1 MTINMMTIEMMT
13 IRMMTIKMMTMRQL
27 LVVAS
32 NVDHIDSIMDYC
44 SDIIMM
50 PISLSFI
57 CIILTYGIILTYII
71 LTCIILTCIIL
82 TCYWSTGIFDFHDL
96 F

>member
-1 MTINMMTIEMMT
+1 
-13 IRMMTIKMMTMRQL
+13 L

-32 NVDHIDSIMDYC
+32 NVDHIESIMDYC

-57 CIILTYGIILTYII
+57 CIILTYII

-82 TCYWSTGIFDFHDL
+82 TFYWSTGIFEFHDL